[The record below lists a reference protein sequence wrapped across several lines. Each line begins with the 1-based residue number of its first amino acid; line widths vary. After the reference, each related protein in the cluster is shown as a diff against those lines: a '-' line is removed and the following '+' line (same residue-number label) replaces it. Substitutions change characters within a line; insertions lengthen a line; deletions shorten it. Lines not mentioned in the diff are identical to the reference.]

1 MASDLQSSPTRPV
14 RQNHAANNAFGDL
27 ISPKTP
33 SAVPSRIMQASAL
46 TDAPDPIATAFSVSV
61 VLTLIGLEYAVDEE
75 VGVDPFVV

>member
-33 SAVPSRIMQASAL
+33 SAVPSRIMQAKAPAIQAL
-46 TDAPDPIATAFSVSV
+46 RVAQLKPRPSKARSFLGS
-61 VLTLIGLEYAVDEE
+61 L
-75 VGVDPFVV
+75 